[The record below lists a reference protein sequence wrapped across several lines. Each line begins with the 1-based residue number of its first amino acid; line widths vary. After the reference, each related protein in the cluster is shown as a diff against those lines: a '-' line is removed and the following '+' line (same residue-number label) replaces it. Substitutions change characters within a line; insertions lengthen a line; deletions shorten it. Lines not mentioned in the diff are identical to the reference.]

1 MYIDKNRQSRLL
13 YRNKLSYYIVID
25 YCDRLSYY
33 IVIDYYVVIICI
45 HLQNLLFLAPMTT
58 EVEEQIPLEQIEEIS
73 NTIKTNVS
81 ELETLEIYRE
91 QADRIHVAYNT
102 EKSENIPSLV
112 KFLEKIDGDIEE
124 GISKGINSQD
134 FVYQNM
140 KYAFNRISAIT
151 EDYISII
158 LISKEATESGKKG
171 LILIIDAS
179 GVIFIATCKIEA
191 LRKFNNDLMS
201 ILYPDSQ

>member
-1 MYIDKNRQSRLL
+1 M
-13 YRNKLSYYIVID
+13 VID
-25 YCDRLSYY
+25 CH
-33 IVIDYYVVIICI
+33 IVTVIDCHILTVMDYYVVMMCI
-45 HLQNLLFLAPMTT
+45 HFQNLLHLQNLLFLAPMTT